1 MVKGR
6 SEIMKIRFR
15 LFANFR
21 EAAKQKD
28 VEVNASGDT
37 ISDAI
42 GALLARYP
50 AMEPMLFQDGKLKQ
64 YVNVL
69 LNGQAV
75 KNDQIASAKV
85 KEGDEIALFPP
96 VSGG

>member
-1 MVKGR
+1 MNVKV
-6 SEIMKIRFR
+6 K

-28 VEVNASGDT
+28 VTVKPAGDT
-37 ISDAI
+37 IRDVIQSLATQYT
-42 GALLARYP
+42 AL
-50 AMEPMLFQDGKLKQ
+50 EPLLYQDGKLKP

-69 LNGQAV
+69 HNGTTV
-75 KNDQIASAKV
+75 KAEGGLQAKV
-85 KEGDEIALFPP
+85 KDGDEIALFPP